1 MTMLPLALRASTA
14 LACLAACAAHAED
27 SAPLDQI
34 VVTGLK
40 GSEDFGLKSGI
51 PIDRVPQSI
60 QVLDADDLIARGAK
74 SIGDTLRAIPSAS
87 AGNSRVSRYQS
98 FSLKVRGFL
107 VDQMRN
113 GIRQRYYED
122 VDASALSNIERIEV
136 LKGPS
141 AVLYGQSAVGGIVSI
156 VTKQP
161 TEAWQASFAGT
172 FGNYEQR
179 QFTLDIG
186 GPVSDTLSVRL
197 TGELERSGTFVD
209 FQDIDRDNI
218 ALTLRWQPADWAV
231 AHLVTEYVE
240 RRTRSNPGL
249 PVVGTVVSNGVADV
263 PRSRFLAEPGFSDLS
278 ASSPLVQA
286 WVDFSLG
293 SGWTLTP
300 RIQFSQLKTPFTEIR
315 IRGVEADDPTR
326 VRRSGR
332 IGAEDDDYT
341 IAQLD
346 LAGSLKTGPLTHRL
360 LAGFEFDRERSTF
373 LQSNFVSV
381 PSIDALDPVYLAVR
395 PATEFGFDFRQ
406 ALDGYAVYFQDR
418 IEITQAIE
426 LLGGVR
432 QSWLNNDGYFSTDPA
447 DLGPVDEANITSTTW
462 QVGATW
468 KLGCGFSLFT
478 GYNTGFDVENI
489 FGLRTAN
496 GNPLPPETSNQVEV
510 GVRYGSDTLRVSFAG
525 FQIRRQDVAG
535 DDLDNPGF
543 SRAIGD
549 LRVRGLEF
557 EGEWRPIEALTL
569 TGGYAYLRGQI
580 IESADAAEVGG
591 RLADVPR
598 SSGTL
603 RATAGL
609 GHGVELRS
617 GISYVGTRAVA
628 NASTIALDDY
638 AVADIG
644 LGYRWR
650 RLRLDL
656 SVNNLANAR
665 YFTAVGVQ
673 GNSNAVYPG
682 DPRTVSGR
690 IAVNW

>member
-1 MTMLPLALRASTA
+1 MTVYTLALRASTA
-14 LACLAACAAHAED
+14 LACLAACAAHAEE
-27 SAPLDQI
+27 ATPLDRI

-51 PIDRVPQSI
+51 PIDKVPQSI
-60 QVLDADDLIARGAK
+60 QVLDADDLIARGAT
-74 SIGDTLRAIPSAS
+74 SIGDALRAIPSAS
-87 AGNSRVSRYQS
+87 VGNSRVARYQS

-161 TEAWQASFAGT
+161 ADKWQATIAGT
-172 FGNYEQR
+172 FGNYKQR
-179 QFTLDIG
+179 QFTLDLG
-186 GPVSDTLSVRL
+186 GPVSDTLSIRL
-197 TGELERSGTFVD
+197 TGEVERSGTFVD

-218 ALTLRWQPADWAV
+218 ALTLRWQPAEWAV
-231 AHLVTEYVE
+231 GHLVTEYVE

-249 PVVGTVVSNGVADV
+249 PVVGTVVSNGVAAI
-263 PRSRFLAEPGFSDLS
+263 PRSRFLAEPEFSDLR
-278 ASSPLVQA
+278 ARSPLVQA

-293 SGWTLTP
+293 GGWTLTP
-300 RIQFSQLKTPFTEIR
+300 RLQYSQLKTPFTEIR
-315 IRGVEADDPTR
+315 VRGVEADDPTQ
-326 VRRSGR
+326 VRRTGR

-346 LAGSLKTGPLTHRL
+346 LAGSVRTGPLTHRL

-381 PSIDALDPVYLAVR
+381 PSIDALNPVYLTAR
-395 PATEFGFDFRQ
+395 PETAFGFDFRQ
-406 ALDGYAVYFQDR
+406 ALNGYAVYFQDR
-418 IEITQAIE
+418 IEITDAIE

-432 QSWLNNDGYFSTDPA
+432 QSWLNNDGYFSTDPT

-462 QVGATW
+462 QIGATW
-468 KLGCGFSLFT
+468 KLGHGFSLYT
-478 GYNTGFDVENI
+478 GYNTGFDVENV
-489 FGLRTAN
+489 FGLRTVS
-496 GNPLPPETSNQVEV
+496 GNPLPPETSNQVEL
-510 GVRYGSDTLRVSFAG
+510 GVRYGGENLRVSVAG

-549 LRVRGLEF
+549 LRVRGVEI
-557 EGEWRPIEALTL
+557 EGDWRPLEALTL
-569 TGGYAYLRGQI
+569 SGGYAYLRGQI
-580 IESADAAEVGG
+580 TGSADAAEIGG
-591 RLADVPR
+591 RIADVPR
-598 SSGTL
+598 STGTV
-603 RATAGL
+603 RATADL
-609 GHGVELRS
+609 GHGLELR
-617 GISYVGTRAVA
+617 GGVSYVGSRAVA
-628 NASTIALDDY
+628 NASAVSLDDY

-650 RLRLDL
+650 RVRLDL
-656 SVNNLANAR
+656 SINNLANAR
-665 YFTAVGVQ
+665 FFTVANQ
-673 GNSNAVYPG
+673 GNANVVYPG

-690 IAVNW
+690 IAVTW